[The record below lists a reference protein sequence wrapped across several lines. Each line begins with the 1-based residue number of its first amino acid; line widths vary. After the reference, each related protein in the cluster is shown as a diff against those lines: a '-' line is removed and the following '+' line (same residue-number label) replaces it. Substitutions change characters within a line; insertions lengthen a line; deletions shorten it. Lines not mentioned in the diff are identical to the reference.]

1 MAAKTAKETKAATKK
16 KTAAPSKRKTPQKS
30 SAQAKYKRSSE
41 QIGTD
46 SPSSDSMNWET
57 LFRGQVMGM
66 MIQKTSSFISLAD
79 QKAQAMIILNSIL
92 IPVALNWIEQP
103 VFQISAAVAIV
114 TAITSILTSILCI
127 YPKRRS
133 GKKNDGTHNHFH
145 FGDIGRMD
153 EATYLKVFNP
163 IFNERSR
170 LAEETVKDLHDIS
183 RNILLPKYFWLK
195 LSYKC
200 FFIGNLIAI
209 AIAVHA
215 GWDATAHPLQ

>member
-1 MAAKTAKETKAATKK
+1 MATKTATKNTKK
-16 KTAAPSKRKTPQKS
+16 KNPPVKNEKRAADKRTPEK
-30 SAQAKYKRSSE
+30 
-41 QIGTD
+41 IGTD
-46 SPSSDSMNWET
+46 SPAADVMNWET

-66 MIQKTSSFISLAD
+66 MIQKTSGFISLAD

-92 IPVALNWIEQP
+92 VPVALNWIKQP
-103 VFQISAAVAIV
+103 VFQISAAIAII
-114 TAITSILTSILCI
+114 TAIISILMSILCI

-133 GKKNDGTHNHFH
+133 GKKGDGTHNHFH

-153 EATYLKVFNP
+153 EKTYLEVFNP
-163 IFNERSR
+163 IFNDRGR

-183 RNILLPKYFWLK
+183 RNILLPKYLWLK

-215 GWDATAHPLQ
+215 GWDAGIHTQ